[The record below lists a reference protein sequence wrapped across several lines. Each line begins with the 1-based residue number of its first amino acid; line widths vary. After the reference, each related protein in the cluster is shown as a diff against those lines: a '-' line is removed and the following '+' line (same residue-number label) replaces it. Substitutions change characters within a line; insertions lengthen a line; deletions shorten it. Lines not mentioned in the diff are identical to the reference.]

1 MQTVVTQEVS
11 QSGAITSAGRVMV
24 VRVQYTVM
32 KMVMNMRMKMTD
44 KEMLDWLEMQYVV
57 VRIPQRYGS
66 RECFSASPIEVEADW
81 PSEPSNIRQLILLNA
96 RK

>member
-1 MQTVVTQEVS
+1 MI

-24 VRVQYTVM
+24 VRVQYIVM

-57 VRIPQRYGS
+57 VRIPMRYGS
-66 RECFSASPIEVEADW
+66 KECFSTSPVEIEADW
-81 PSEPSNIRQLILLNA
+81 PAEPSNIRQLILLNA
-96 RK
+96 K